1 MEEIILFTHIRKLI
15 SKWNGKQDIYIEQ
28 MSREGTIQ
36 FNKEETMKLY
46 HVETQEDYDA
56 LMVNLEE
63 EGYRWNDKEKP
74 TEYNCWNI
82 FKKETVIVIEYD
94 INLGFASKEYCE
106 RVYPDTPI
114 KKYKAKQD
122 KVAKYNA
129 AAANIAK
136 EMSAIGVS
144 MKNENNDKI
153 NNPAHYTAG
162 GIETLD
168 YIKAKVKDYPSYV
181 AGNILKYVSR
191 YEHKNG
197 IEDLKK
203 AQFYLNDLI
212 NWMESD

>member
-1 MEEIILFTHIRKLI
+1 MFTHIRKLI
-15 SKWNGKQDIYIEQ
+15 SKWNGNQDIYIEQ

-46 HVETQEDYDA
+46 HTETQEEFDA
-56 LMVNLEE
+56 LMVYVEKK
-63 EGYRWNDKEKP
+63 GYEWNTKEKP

-114 KKYKAKQD
+114 KKYKVKQD
-122 KVAKYNA
+122 EVSKWFENTANA
-129 AAANIAK
+129 MKAFASN
-136 EMSAIGVS
+136 GVS
-144 MKNENNDKI
+144 MKKQNTDNV
-153 NNPAHYTAG
+153 NNPSHYTAG

-168 YIKAKVKDYPSYV
+168 YIKAKVKDYPSYAV
-181 AGNILKYVSR
+181 GNILKYVSR

-212 NWMESD
+212 EWMESDCK

>member
-1 MEEIILFTHIRKLI
+1 MFTHIRKLI
-15 SKWNGKQDIYIEQ
+15 SKWNGNQDIYIEQ

-46 HVETQEDYDA
+46 HTETQEEFDA
-56 LMVNLEE
+56 LMVYVEKK
-63 EGYRWNDKEKP
+63 GYEWNTKEKP

-122 KVAKYNA
+122 KVAKYHDD
-129 AAANIAK
+129 AANVAK
-136 EMSAIGVS
+136 AMSAIGVS
-144 MKNENNDKI
+144 MENENNDKI
-153 NNPAHYTAG
+153 NNPAHYTVG

-212 NWMESD
+212 KEMEQ

>member
-1 MEEIILFTHIRKLI
+1 MFTHIRKLI
-15 SKWNGKQDIYIEQ
+15 SKWNGNQDIYIEQ

-46 HVETQEDYDA
+46 HTETQEEYNA
-56 LMVNLEE
+56 LMAYVEKK
-63 EGYRWNDKEKP
+63 GYEWNTKEKP

-122 KVAKYNA
+122 KVAKCHDDA
-129 AAANIAK
+129 ATIAK
-136 EMSAIGVS
+136 ALSAVGAS
-144 MKNENNDKI
+144 TKNENTDKV

-168 YIKAKVKDYPSYV
+168 YIKAKIKDYPSYV

-212 NWMESD
+212 EWMESK